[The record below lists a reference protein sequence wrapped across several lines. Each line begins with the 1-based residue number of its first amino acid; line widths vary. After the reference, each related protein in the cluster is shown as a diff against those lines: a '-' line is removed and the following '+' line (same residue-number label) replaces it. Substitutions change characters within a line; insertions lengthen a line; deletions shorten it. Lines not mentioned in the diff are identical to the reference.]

1 MFVWILNTSVSRS
14 TKAVMIFI
22 SQLFEVVS
30 KKVFSCCMV
39 IINTRLTTRHY
50 LITQLLGGREI
61 VYITAEELKVEVA
74 AEKAKNQEKT
84 KEK

>member
-1 MFVWILNTSVSRS
+1 
-14 TKAVMIFI
+14 
-22 SQLFEVVS
+22 
-30 KKVFSCCMV
+30 MV
-39 IINTRLTTRHY
+39 IINTRLTNGHY

>member
-1 MFVWILNTSVSRS
+1 
-14 TKAVMIFI
+14 MIFI

-39 IINTRLTTRHY
+39 IINTRLTNGHY